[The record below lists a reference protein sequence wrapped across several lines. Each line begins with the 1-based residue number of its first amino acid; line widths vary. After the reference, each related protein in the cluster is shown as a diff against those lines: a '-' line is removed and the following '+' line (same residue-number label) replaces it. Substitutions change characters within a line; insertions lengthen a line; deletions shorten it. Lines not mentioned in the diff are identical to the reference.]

1 MKPNF
6 FITFFLIIAVG
17 NSIIAQDRGGCDLCG
32 PTGATQNQ
40 ANGNYSVTFG
50 VGNESNGIC
59 SMAAGQGCK
68 AAGASSFALG
78 RFLRANAT
86 NAIVIGGGT
95 DNSDSKALIN
105 PLPGTLMVGFNSQK
119 PTLFV
124 SSSNGGIS
132 TGKIGVGNVTN
143 PKAKIHLLSDNNE
156 DAGLILETSNKN
168 TKKAYLQLYDLNH
181 KIEVSNR
188 GMSIVSDNDNM
199 SIDANSIRMNGRV
212 GINIDNT
219 FSGNYDYALAV
230 NGGLLTSEVFIK
242 EVDEWHDDV
251 FKPDYQLMSLDE
263 LELYV
268 EQNNHLPELP
278 SETDVISEGYAL
290 GEMDGLLLKKIEE
303 LTLYIFDLQK
313 QLRAQ
318 EERIHELEESEY

>member
-1 MKPNF
+1 
-6 FITFFLIIAVG
+6 
-17 NSIIAQDRGGCDLCG
+17 
-32 PTGATQNQ
+32 
-40 ANGNYSVTFG
+40 
-50 VGNESNGIC
+50 
-59 SMAAGQGCK
+59 MAAGQGCK

-95 DNSDSKALIN
+95 DNSDSKALTN

-278 SETDVISEGYAL
+278 SEADVISEGYAL

-313 QLRAQ
+313 QLRTQ